1 MKNTYT
7 YSNLYTNDNGLSL
20 MEKVKTDPVL
30 NEYRVKLLN
39 EENGMFSKKMIDL
52 AKESINMNSEN
63 LELRKDVKVFLES
76 PEFDKELTEVQDNIG
91 LNPAD
96 TVSVCIE
103 CLSFLSSMYD
113 MVLYKKDKGMVTFL
127 VKYSRELKSLGYKD
141 LIDYTLN
148 KYSEYFVKVA

>member
-1 MKNTYT
+1 MLNN
-7 YSNLYTNDNGLSL
+7 YSYSDLYMEDNGVSL
-20 MEKVKTDPVL
+20 MEKVKADPVL

-76 PEFDKELTEVQDNIG
+76 PEFDKELTEIQGNVG

-127 VKYSRELKSLGYKD
+127 VKYSRELKALGYKD